1 MSYMLI
7 RVLQSFSSIS
17 LDVDAQPPETRV
29 PASWAKVPGR
39 QSTERFWPKAHLTMH
54 ARVRHFHLSLL
65 LPKLTPKYFD
75 QGGLWVKMKEADHA

>member
-39 QSTERFWPKAHLTMH
+39 QSMERFWPKAHLTMH
-54 ARVRHFHLSLL
+54 ARVRHFRLSLL
-65 LPKLTPKYFD
+65 PNLTQIYFD
-75 QGGLWVKMKEADHA
+75 QGGLWVKMREADHA